1 MSNTAGA
8 WILYRLTHSAVT
20 LGFQGL
26 CFSLPIAV
34 LPLLTGI
41 LADRFSR
48 LVLIKA
54 TLAVEA
60 AQAFAL
66 AAVTA
71 AGDLRPWMLY
81 LAAAADA
88 CRLAVNIPAQSALV
102 PDVVPKDMLPSALAL
117 SSSMWSSSARQAR
130 RLPGPCLPSQAPA
143 WYSPSTAAARW
154 SPWAHSPR
162 WDPSPSQLL
171 AWKPTQ
177 AAGWR
182 DHFICAAT
190 RRSYGSRASCWWP

>member
-117 SSSMWSSSARQAR
+117 SSSMWSSSALA
-130 RLPGPCLPSQAPA
+130 GP
-143 WYSPSTAAARW
+143 AAAG
-154 SPWAHSPR
+154 A
-162 WDPSPSQLL
+162 LL
-171 AWKPTQ
+171 AVAGPGLVFAINGGCTLVALGAL
-177 AAGWR
+177 AALGPIAQPVLAGEYELR
-182 DHFICAAT
+182 QLAGGIT
-190 RRSYGSRASCWWP
+190 YLRSHP